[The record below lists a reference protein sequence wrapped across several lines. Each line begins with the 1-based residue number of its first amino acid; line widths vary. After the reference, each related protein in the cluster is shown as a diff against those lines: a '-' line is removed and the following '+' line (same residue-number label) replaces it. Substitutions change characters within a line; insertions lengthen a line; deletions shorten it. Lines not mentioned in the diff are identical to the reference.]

1 MLLEYCLTKQVEKY
15 KGREIVIEISDNSVY
30 SGGHEH
36 SGGQGSQL
44 RLAIDNRDI
53 HIMSLSGGYYS
64 SHYLPYEE
72 FPSPLLLAK
81 ALIDKVPLF
90 SEIQD

>member
-1 MLLEYCLTKQVEKY
+1 LAKQIETY
-15 KGREIVIEISDNSVY
+15 KGRKIVIEISNSEH
-30 SGGHEH
+30 SGSHEH
-36 SGGQGSQL
+36 SGSQGSQL

-53 HIMSLSGGYYS
+53 HVMSLSGGYYS

-72 FPSPLLLAK
+72 FPSPLSLSR

-90 SEIQD
+90 SEK